1 MHSVCVVL
9 LFTWGV
15 LGQSSSALNKQWE
28 EWKVKHQK
36 IRQSVCLFQSESLYR
51 RKVWE
56 KNLQLVLRH
65 NQEASA
71 GQHTFTMGLNHLA
84 DMVYFFP
91 KLNGFKMKD
100 PNHFRNWTSKQVS
113 DAPIPSSVD
122 WRQKGMV
129 SPVQNQGYC
138 GSCWAFSAVGAL
150 EGQMKKKTGSLIP
163 LSPQNLVDCST
174 NDENNGCCGGFMT
187 SAYKYIIEN
196 GGIDSEQSYPYE
208 EKGKAGECFG
218 FQVLP
223 QGDENILQYIVA
235 TVGPISAEINNSIFI
250 SGVYNDPECDNY
262 MLNHAI
268 LIVGYGTDQ
277 GEDFWLVKN
286 SWGTGWG
293 EAGYL
298 RLARNNNL
306 CGIAESAVYPE
317 LLYNLNCCFVL
328 NLSLMNVII
337 M

>member
-1 MHSVCVVL
+1 MSNYMHSVCVVL
-9 LFTWGV
+9 LFTSGV

-36 IRQSVCLFQSESLYR
+36 VYNNQSESLYR
-51 RKVWE
+51 REVWE

-84 DMVYFFP
+84 DMTAEEVNE

-122 WRQKGMV
+122 WRKECMV

-174 NDENNGCCGGFMT
+174 NDGNNGCCGGFMT

-208 EKGKAGECFG
+208 EKRGKCRYTSEGKAGECFG

-235 TVGPISAEINNSIFI
+235 TVGPISAAINANLRTLHFYEG
-250 SGVYNDPECDNY
+250 GVYNDPDCHNY
-262 MLNHAI
+262 ILNHAI

-306 CGIAESAVYPE
+306 CGIAEFAVYPE
-317 LLYNLNCCFVL
+317 VNCL
-328 NLSLMNVII
+328 
-337 M
+337 

>member
-1 MHSVCVVL
+1 MSNYMHSVCVVL

-36 IRQSVCLFQSESLYR
+36 VYNNQSESLYR

-84 DMVYFFP
+84 DMTAEEVNE

-122 WRQKGMV
+122 WRKECMV
-129 SPVQNQGYC
+129 SPVQDQGYC

-174 NDENNGCCGGFMT
+174 NDGNDGCCGGYVT
-187 SAYKYIIEN
+187 SAYNYIIEN

-208 EKGKAGECFG
+208 EKQAKCRYTSEGKAGECFG

-223 QGDENILQYIVA
+223 EGDENILQYIVA
-235 TVGPISAEINNSIFI
+235 TVGPISAAVNANLRTLHFYEG
-250 SGVYNDPECDNY
+250 GVYNDPECDNY
-262 MLNHAI
+262 ILNHAI

-298 RLARNNNL
+298 RLARNSNL
-306 CGIAESAVYPE
+306 CGIADDAIYPE
-317 LLYNLNCCFVL
+317 VNCL
-328 NLSLMNVII
+328 
-337 M
+337 